1 MKKYVEGINKTPYRL
16 KLNLQTFADG
26 DDDNPDDD
34 KDDKGGDDK
43 PFATFKTKDELN
55 KRLERATRK
64 GQKEL
69 AASLGF
75 DSVEAL
81 QAALDKGKKG
91 DEQQKKS
98 DKKESDDPA
107 DIEALVEEKLKAKQ
121 QEQDEKTF
129 KRLLIAEVKV
139 LANELGFADW
149 EDAHALA
156 DLSKVKEDDKGNL
169 IGVKEALEDLLKRKP
184 HLGKQKPGSG
194 AFGANVGGASGGG
207 NDKKD
212 RLERMKKLAQGVG
225 TATTSANDPWKR

>member
-1 MKKYVEGINKTPYRL
+1 MKKFVEGINKTPYRL

-34 KDDKGGDDK
+34 KDDDNGGDDK

-55 KRLERATRK
+55 KRLDRATRK

-81 QAALDKGKKG
+81 QAALKKQ
-91 DEQQKKS
+91 EPTKKT
-98 DKKESDDPA
+98 DKKDEDPV
-107 DIEALVEEKLKAKQ
+107 DVEALVEEKLKAKQ
-121 QEQDEKTF
+121 REQDEKTF

-156 DLSKVKEDDKGNL
+156 DLSKVTEDDKGNL
-169 IGVKEALEDLLKRKP
+169 TGVKEALEDLLKRKP
-184 HLGKQKPGSG
+184 HLGKQKAGSG
-194 AFGANVGGASGGG
+194 SFGANVGGSGTPE
-207 NDKKD
+207 DKKKS
-212 RLERMKKLAQGVG
+212 REAIINLAKSRGDLGGQ
-225 TATTSANDPWKR
+225 SAYDPWANK

>member
-1 MKKYVEGINKTPYRL
+1 MKEFIEGIYKTPYRL

-34 KDDKGGDDK
+34 NDDNGGDDK

-55 KRLERATRK
+55 KRLDRATRK

-81 QAALDKGKKG
+81 QAALNKDKDKK
-91 DEQQKKS
+91 DDKQSKKS
-98 DKKESDDPA
+98 DDDT
-107 DIEALVEEKLKAKQ
+107 DVDSRIEEKLK
-121 QEQDEKTF
+121 EEREKTF
-129 KRLLIAEVKV
+129 KRLLAAEVKV

-156 DLSKVKEDDKGNL
+156 DLSKVTEDDKGNL
-169 IGVKEALEDLLKRKP
+169 TGVKEALEDLLKRKP
-184 HLGKQKPGSG
+184 HLGKQKAGSG
-194 AFGANVGGASGGG
+194 AFGANVGGSGTPE
-207 NDKKD
+207 DKKKS
-212 RLERMKKLAQGVG
+212 REAIINLAKSRGDVG
-225 TATTSANDPWKR
+225 GQAAHDPWASK